1 MQFSYGTQN
10 SEITVPLFILSQT
23 GTYQEQNLRP
33 FGITVNAATL
43 SKLETVTRGG
53 TNIGISAMQQVANDI
68 IKPQAMPEGQV
79 AIANGW
85 RSRRFR
91 FLMKVYEKHPLFGGM
106 TTQRIFFGT
115 TDNCDASSNYL
126 EDSMRIYFNSET
138 VVTETL
144 RPGQNGPIKEVM
156 VTGSNQIVSPIEYQS
171 GPASNLYSSPTAH
184 LVRPEDMFS
193 IGQSQAV
200 VDTLNRTGAL
210 QGGVDM
216 ILDSRT
222 MVGQGGAYKYSARR
236 DTSPTRYLADTM
248 GAMQHAVME
257 SQMNNFDGI
266 PTSKDHLYQEA
277 QSHSTNQDIHS
288 NTFFAALKD
297 HCGFME
303 KGYVTFGEL
312 RALFPE
318 LNRYNEVTHFAM
330 DNGQSIRK
338 VNYAESANHWNGSD
352 PTTIAASLLAQVIP
366 AAMMDNYIRNIS
378 FAATNGQGGAGNN
391 FSIEIHEAATKSVID
406 GVNMIPY
413 LQAFLH
419 RLRVDVL
426 GVISHNNTMSFNVS
440 MMSDLAGDSV
450 IDIRIGAEAVIRY
463 VAPTCC
469 DSLFSPVLTRRD
481 DLPRQMSADL
491 LYLVE
496 HAVPNQQQPSGVITS
511 LNPSA
516 SVYNAQPIPAVNQ
529 TVQPSGAFNVQD
541 FGLL

>member
-10 SEITVPLFILSQT
+10 TELSVPLFICSQT

-53 TNIGISAMQQVANDI
+53 TNLGISAMQQVANDI
-68 IKPQAMPEGQV
+68 IKPQSMPEGAV
-79 AIANGW
+79 AITNGW

-91 FLMKVYEKHPLFGGM
+91 FLMKVHEKHALFGGM
-106 TTQRIFFGT
+106 TTTRIFFGT
-115 TDNCDASSNYL
+115 TDNCEASHNYL
-126 EDSMRIYFNSET
+126 DDEMRIYFNSET

-144 RPGQNGPIKEVM
+144 RPGPNGPTTEVM
-156 VTGSNQIVSPIEYQS
+156 VTGSNQIVSPIEYQ
-171 GPASNLYSSPTAH
+171 AQQATNLYSNPTAH

-210 QGGVDM
+210 PGGVDI

-222 MVGQGGAYKYSARR
+222 MVGQGGSYKYSARR
-236 DTSPTRYLADTM
+236 DTSPTRYLADAM

-257 SQMNNFDGI
+257 SQLNNFDGI

-288 NTFFAALKD
+288 NSFFAALKD

-303 KGYVTFGEL
+303 KGYVTFGDL
-312 RALFPE
+312 RRLFPE
-318 LNRYNEVTHFAM
+318 LTRYNEVTHFSTNDA
-330 DNGQSIRK
+330 GIRQ
-338 VNYAESANHWNGSD
+338 VNYAEQSNHWNGADS
-352 PTTIAASLLAQVIP
+352 TTIAASLLAQVIP
-366 AAMMDNYIRNIS
+366 AAMMDNYIRNVS
-378 FAATNGQGGAGNN
+378 FAATNGNAPGQFA
-391 FSIEIHEAATKSVID
+391 IEIHEKATRSVID
-406 GVNMIPY
+406 GINMIPY
-413 LQAFLH
+413 LNAFLH

-426 GVISHNNTMSFNVS
+426 GVISHNNQVPFNVS

-450 IDIRIGAEAVIRY
+450 IDIRIGAEQVIRY

-496 HAVPNQQQPSGVITS
+496 QAVPNQQQPPGIITS
-511 LNPSA
+511 VNQGL
-516 SVYNAQPIPAVNQ
+516 YNAQAIPAAHQ
-529 TVQPSGAFNVQD
+529 TVQPSGAFNVED

>member
-10 SEITVPLFILSQT
+10 SELSVPLFILSQT
-23 GTYQEQNLRP
+23 GTYQEQKLRP
-33 FGITVNAATL
+33 FNITVNANTL
-43 SKLETVTRGG
+43 SKLESVTRGG
-53 TNIGISAMQQVANDI
+53 TNLGISAMQQVANDI
-68 IKPQAMPEGQV
+68 ITPQAMPEGTV
-79 AIANGW
+79 SIANGW
-85 RSRRFR
+85 ASRRFR
-91 FLMKVYEKHPLFGGM
+91 FLMKAQECHPLFGGM
-106 TTQRIFFGT
+106 STQRIFFGT
-115 TDNCDASSNYL
+115 TDHCDASLNFL
-126 EDSMRIYFNSET
+126 PDDMRIYFNSET

-144 RPGQNGPIKEVM
+144 RPGPNGPTKEVM
-156 VTGSNQIVSPIEYQS
+156 VTGSNQIVSPIEYQQQQMT
-171 GPASNLYSSPTAH
+171 NLYSQPTAH

-200 VDTLNRTGAL
+200 VDNLNRTGAL
-210 QGGVDM
+210 AGGVDV

-236 DTSPTRYLADTM
+236 DTSPTRYLADAM
-248 GAMQHAVME
+248 SAMQHAVME
-257 SQMNNFDGI
+257 SHMNSFDGA
-266 PTSKDHLYQEA
+266 PNSKDHLYREA
-277 QSHSTNQDIHS
+277 ASHSTNQDIHS

-318 LNRYNEVTHFAM
+318 LNRYGEVTHFAM

-338 VNYAESANHWNGSD
+338 VNFADQSNHWGGADN
-352 PTTIAASLLAQVIP
+352 TTIAASLLAQVIP
-366 AAMMDNYIRNIS
+366 AAMMDNYIRNVS
-378 FAATNGQGGAGNN
+378 FAATNGNGPGQFA
-391 FSIEIHEAATKSVID
+391 IEIHETATKSVID
-406 GVNMIPY
+406 GINMIPY
-413 LQAFLH
+413 LNAFLH

-426 GVISHNNTMSFNVS
+426 GVISHNNQVPFNVS

-450 IDIRIGAEAVIRY
+450 IDIRIGAENVIRY

-491 LYLVE
+491 LYLVGE
-496 HAVPNQQQPSGVITS
+496 AIPNTEPTGIITS
-511 LNPSA
+511 VNQGL
-516 SVYNAQPIPAVNQ
+516 YNAQAIPAANQ
-529 TVQPSGAFNVQD
+529 TVQPSGAFNVED

>member
-10 SEITVPLFILSQT
+10 TELSVPLFILSQT

-53 TNIGISAMQQVANDI
+53 TNLGISAMQQVANDI
-68 IKPQAMPEGQV
+68 IAPQAMPEGAV
-79 AIANGW
+79 SIANGW
-85 RSRRFR
+85 ASRRFR
-91 FLMKVYEKHPLFGGM
+91 FLLKAQESHQLFGGM

-115 TDNCDASSNYL
+115 TDHCDASVNFL
-126 EDSMRIYFNSET
+126 PDDMRIYFNSET

-144 RPGQNGPIKEVM
+144 RPGPNGPTKEVM
-156 VTGSNQIVSPIEYQS
+156 VTGSNQIVSPIEYQHNQNT
-171 GPASNLYSSPTAH
+171 NLYTNPTAH

-210 QGGVDM
+210 PGGVDV

-236 DTSPTRYLADTM
+236 DTSPTRYLADAM

-257 SQMNNFDGI
+257 SQMNNFDGV

-277 QSHSTNQDIHS
+277 QSHATNQDIHS

-312 RALFPE
+312 RRLFPE
-318 LNRYNEVTHFAM
+318 LNRYGDVTHFSLAGTGVRQV
-330 DNGQSIRK
+330 NLAEQS
-338 VNYAESANHWNGSD
+338 NHWNGAD
-352 PTTIAASLLAQVIP
+352 NTTIAASLLAQVIP
-366 AAMMDNYIRNIS
+366 AAMMDNYIRNVS
-378 FAATNGQGGAGNN
+378 FAATNGNAPGQFA
-391 FSIEIHEAATKSVID
+391 IEIHEKATRSVID
-406 GVNMIPY
+406 GINMIPY
-413 LQAFLH
+413 LNAFLH

-426 GVISHNNTMSFNVS
+426 GVISHNNQVPFNVS

-450 IDIRIGAEAVIRY
+450 IDIRIGAESVIRY

-496 HAVPNQQQPSGVITS
+496 QAVPNQQPTQIITS
-511 LNPSA
+511 MNSGL
-516 SVYNAQPIPAVNQ
+516 YNAQAIPAAHQ
-529 TVQPSGAFNVQD
+529 TVQPSGAFNVED